1 MTLCGAAFA
10 CLADSLSRVSS
21 VDFTLGFVTC
31 ISPPGVVIE
40 LCIACSC
47 VMLHADSLH
56 HPVIRILGLDPNPTV
71 SLRLTLGFLALELVF
86 PLGASAASDLRLWV
100 CFTCAVFD
108 ALMVSC
114 ERPPPLLLL
123 VWEVTVP
130 YTSRAFNEAS
140 LMALLCFRPRG

>member
-1 MTLCGAAFA
+1 MTHCGAAFA

-21 VDFTLGFVTC
+21 VDFGFVTC
-31 ISPPGVVIE
+31 ISPPEVVIE
-40 LCIACSC
+40 MCIACTC

-56 HPVIRILGLDPNPTV
+56 HPVFRILGLDPNPTV

-86 PLGASAASDLRLWV
+86 PLRASVASDLRLWV
-100 CFTCAVFD
+100 CSTCTVFD

-114 ERPPPLLLL
+114 ERLPPLLML

-130 YTSRAFNEAS
+130 YTSRAFNEAC
-140 LMALLCFRPRG
+140 LRALLCFRPKR